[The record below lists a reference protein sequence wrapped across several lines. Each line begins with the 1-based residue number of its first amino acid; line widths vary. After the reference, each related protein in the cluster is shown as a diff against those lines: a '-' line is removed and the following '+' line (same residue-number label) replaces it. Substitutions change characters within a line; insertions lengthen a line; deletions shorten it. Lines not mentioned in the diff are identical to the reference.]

1 MFYKG
6 HFRDTKTLKLSIKS
20 VYIMFDKSLLFFLW
34 FHIPNLQIIK
44 VSLKANSL
52 YFLDSNKYEVDKYK
66 SYCPNDKHT

>member
-1 MFYKG
+1 MF
-6 HFRDTKTLKLSIKS
+6 
-20 VYIMFDKSLLFFLW
+20 IMFDKSLLFFLW
-34 FHIPNLQIIK
+34 FYIPNLQIIK